1 MSISEMSV
9 KKPVTALL
17 VFIILSALGIYSL
30 CNLNVDLYPDIDI
43 PYMIVYT
50 GYDNA
55 GPEEVE
61 SSITRT
67 LESSLSGLSGLKK
80 MKSESSSGISLII
93 LEMEYGTN
101 LDETANSIRD
111 KIDMVRSYLPEDADF
126 LFISQYRSKKL
137 CSSSSSPSRYPTAV
151 ARFTLCILRKILI
164 STFLLCFFISAI
176 SRFISR
182 RALSSSWA
190 AVRSVKRQAHCK
202 KRR

>member
-67 LESSLSGLSGLKK
+67 L
-80 MKSESSSGISLII
+80 
-93 LEMEYGTN
+93 
-101 LDETANSIRD
+101 
-111 KIDMVRSYLPEDADF
+111 
-126 LFISQYRSKKL
+126 
-137 CSSSSSPSRYPTAV
+137 
-151 ARFTLCILRKILI
+151 
-164 STFLLCFFISAI
+164 
-176 SRFISR
+176 
-182 RALSSSWA
+182 
-190 AVRSVKRQAHCK
+190 
-202 KRR
+202 

>member
-111 KIDMVRSYLPEDADF
+111 KIDMVRSYLPEDADTPLTIKIDPAMF
-126 LFISQYRSKKL
+126 PIMQIALKGQRTPDELYQYADDVIAPKL
-137 CSSSSSPSRYPTAV
+137 EQLDGV
-151 ARFTLCILRKILI
+151 ASTKVMGGREKTINVDIPRGLMLMSFQFPRLLR
-164 STFLLCFFISAI
+164 
-176 SRFISR
+176 
-182 RALSSSWA
+182 
-190 AVRSVKRQAHCK
+190 
-202 KRR
+202 